1 MFFIFFLG
9 GRGCYIKNPSH
20 LIRTLWAN
28 AMPTVLRK
36 RASQLPSPWEQ
47 HFHCG
52 HPVLQTQNII
62 AIFLYVNGASQSSRI
77 EKPRRNENFMF
88 RTERNCVPFPSDVNR
103 CPGAPLWAFFFFYC
117 MLLLGHLTIQIHN
130 LRTQNECQTSRGLWR
145 QFKKVTLEERHCLHF

>member
-103 CPGAPLWAFFFFYC
+103 CPGAPLWAFFF
-117 MLLLGHLTIQIHN
+117 LLYVAV
-130 LRTQNECQTSRGLWR
+130 RTFDHPNTQPPNTKWMSNKSRA
-145 QFKKVTLEERHCLHF
+145 VTPI